1 MDLRQLNALVAIA
14 DHRTFSAAAR
24 ALHTVQSNVSTH
36 IARLERELGCR
47 LVDRSRGE
55 LTPEGHIVVDRARR
69 IQAEMRAIEDDLA
82 AVRENVR
89 GEVRAGV
96 IGTTARWL
104 VPSVFDEL
112 SRRHPG
118 IRLVVVEAT
127 TTSLVPQ
134 LVSDRLDL
142 AVVNLPLDDP
152 DLDDELLFEEDRIVI
167 APLSHPLAAFDRIDL
182 TRLAEHPLLLPPPGT
197 AFRDEIEADARR
209 LHVSLVPQAEV
220 DGLRLL
226 TSLAFQG
233 FGAALVP
240 SSAAPSWLT
249 GDWKRVRVDGMHRRQ
264 VGLAHSRRRAPSAS
278 ARAVAETIRAVVAE
292 VGPEQADIHPAVP
305 VT

>member
-1 MDLRQLNALVAIA
+1 MDLRQLNALVAVA

-36 IARLERELGCR
+36 VSRLERELGCL

-55 LTPEGHIVVDRARR
+55 LTAEGHIVVDRARR
-69 IQAEMRAIEDDLA
+69 IQAELRAIEDDLA
-82 AVRENVR
+82 AARSEVR

-104 VPSVFDEL
+104 VPALFDEL
-112 SRRHPG
+112 SRRHPA

-134 LVSDRLDL
+134 LVGDRLDL

-167 APLSHPLAAFDRIDL
+167 VPLSHPLAAFDEIDL
-182 TRLAEHPLLLPPPGT
+182 ARLADHPLLLPPPGT

-209 LHVSLVPQAEV
+209 LRVTLVPQAEV

-240 SSAAPSWLT
+240 SSAAPAWLQ
-249 GDWKRVRVDGMHRRQ
+249 GDWKRVRVTGMSRRQ

-278 ARAVAETIRAVVAE
+278 ARAVAETIRHVVA
-292 VGPEQADIHPAVP
+292 VSGPQQADIHPAVAAL
-305 VT
+305 